1 MDRISP
7 NVGVF
12 LRPCY
17 VEILNETLQITM
29 VHVC

>member
-12 LRPCY
+12 YAHAVWRPPH
-17 VEILNETLQITM
+17 ETL
-29 VHVC
+29 